1 MPSGTRQRAGI
12 FTREGKRKER
22 NDRVTISNGRRM
34 TYLAASICF
43 FDIAVWLLRV
53 KVAIDARHE
62 DI

>member
-22 NDRVTISNGRRM
+22 NDRVTISNGRRKI
-34 TYLAASICF
+34 YLAALICF

-53 KVAIDARHE
+53 IVALDARHE
-62 DI
+62 GI